1 MLILKV
7 FVEWTNT
14 LHPMYDT
21 HSPAFAPAYASNGST
36 NSYPAAPPTLSPGM
50 VSESRKVEL
59 PFQILHTSE
68 HDMVGVF
75 EFLRPPLV

>member
-1 MLILKV
+1 MLIANV

-21 HSPAFAPAYASNGST
+21 SSPMSTPAHDSNKSTHSYAVES
-36 NSYPAAPPTLSPGM
+36 PTLSPNTGFERSI
-50 VSESRKVEL
+50 VDL

-68 HDMVGVF
+68 HDVVGVL
-75 EFLRPPLV
+75 ELLRPPLV